1 MIRRLHEIEPPKL
14 ALPSEKSNKSEDSTA
29 QESLASEFKKLLERA
44 RSGMA
49 SARDEVSALGS
60 ALAQA
65 VSSVRQQKFE
75 IDGPQQSQDV
85 DAGSEDIEVADD
97 QSSHADVVLNGPC
110 TNERVQH
117 GERGQ
122 TSESGIGEGEVSS
135 DLENFDDGEVELD
148 GDGGEILLDDEV
160 VYADLEDLDAGAE
173 ISTDALNL
181 AAQLVSQQTQASQV
195 IDSSNSNVDMDS
207 QLELESGLTR
217 VVQNTSEEGEDE
229 EFVDEYIDDDLVSQT
244 NTSNF
249 LRPQVATNSSD
260 ARSNEEFVAQDQ
272 EIEQFLSRYQTEA
285 DASAGSSGDDTQF
298 RAMNA
303 ENREGIDLDR
313 MMNVQKRE
321 ISSWTPAAPVEG
333 FSPMKERNSEL
344 SMQLTLL
351 RQAFDSLKAQTMGQ
365 NDSKSKSATSG
376 ISGVGAASEPR
387 AAQNDGAPRVAKY
400 LNRAT
405 SQKMLERIETALKEA
420 AKSRDG
426 KTITLR
432 LEPLQLGQ
440 VKCEVSLRD
449 GLLQAR
455 ITPQNPEVMH
465 TLRENAHELQG
476 ALRRLGLNVDRVT
489 VQVLG
494 EKDASNFASTA
505 GFLDGKSFQENGN
518 NMPGKGG
525 QTPVK
530 TFGNEI
536 ADVTRAGTSDAG
548 ITAAD
553 HWIA

>member
-49 SARDEVSALGS
+49 GARDEVSALGF

-65 VSSVRQQKFE
+65 VSTVRQQKEE
-75 IDGPQQSQDV
+75 IKGAEKSQDV
-85 DAGSEDIEVADD
+85 DTGADDVQVSQDQATDSTTVQTGCVTTDRTQQVQAGPVSKGSKEKEISTDIEN
-97 QSSHADVVLNGPC
+97 L
-110 TNERVQH
+110 
-117 GERGQ
+117 
-122 TSESGIGEGEVSS
+122 
-135 DLENFDDGEVELD
+135 DDGEVALEGDGEEIQLEDEIVFTDVEELD
-148 GDGGEILLDDEV
+148 VKAEV
-160 VYADLEDLDAGAE
+160 
-173 ISTDALNL
+173 STSAQNL
-181 AAQLVSQQTQASQV
+181 ATQIVAQQIQTSQNVNQTECAADEGLQF
-195 IDSSNSNVDMDS
+195 
-207 QLELESGLTR
+207 ETESGLKR
-217 VVQNTSEEGEDE
+217 VVQNTVDESDE
-229 EFVDEYIDDDLVSQT
+229 EEVVEEYVDDAVISQT
-244 NTSNF
+244 ATSNF
-249 LRPQVATNSSD
+249 QRSQIQTKASEVQQNQENVRRDEEVEQLLAHYQSDSS
-260 ARSNEEFVAQDQ
+260 SP
-272 EIEQFLSRYQTEA
+272 SGT
-285 DASAGSSGDDTQF
+285 GGDDAQF
-298 RAMNA
+298 RLNSG
-303 ENREGIDLDR
+303 ENRGGIDLDR
-313 MMNVQKRE
+313 MMNSQKKE
-321 ISSWTPAAPVEG
+321 STSWIPSAPAEG
-333 FSPMKERNSEL
+333 FSRTKEQNGEL

-365 NDSKSKSATSG
+365 SDSKAKSGTSG
-376 ISGVGAASEPR
+376 VSGVGAASEPR
-387 AAQNDGAPRVAKY
+387 AAQNDTAPRVAKY

-405 SQKMLERIETALKEA
+405 SQRMMERIETALKEA

-440 VKCEVSLRD
+440 VKCDVSLRD

-455 ITPQNPEVMH
+455 ITPQNPEVLH
-465 TLRENAHELQG
+465 TLREQAHELQG

-494 EKDASNFASTA
+494 EKDPSHFASTP

-518 NMPGKGG
+518 NMPGKGS
-525 QTPVK
+525 QTPEN

-536 ADVTRAGTSDAG
+536 ADVTRAGTPDAG
-548 ITAAD
+548 ITPAD

>member
-44 RSGMA
+44 RSGL
-49 SARDEVSALGS
+49 SGARDEVTALGF

-65 VSSVRQQKFE
+65 VSTVRQQKVE
-75 IDGPQQSQDV
+75 IHGPEETQDV
-85 DAGSEDIEVADD
+85 DVGLEDVEVVDG
-97 QSSHADVVLNGPC
+97 QSDHTEVMLNGPV
-110 TNERVQH
+110 TKGRLQGN
-117 GERGQ
+117 Q
-122 TSESGIGEGEVSS
+122 TGPTDDVGDEEELVSTDVESFDESEV
-135 DLENFDDGEVELD
+135 VLD
-148 GDGGEILLDDEV
+148 GDGGEIHLDDEI
-160 VYADLEDLDAGAE
+160 VYADVEDLDVGTE
-173 ISTDALNL
+173 VSTDTLNL
-181 AAQLVSQQTQASQV
+181 AAQLVSQQGQTSQAVDTSQDAADV
-195 IDSSNSNVDMDS
+195 EV
-207 QLELESGLTR
+207 QLEMGSGLTR
-217 VVQNTSEEGEDE
+217 VVQNNTEEGDEE
-229 EFVDEYIDDDLVSQT
+229 EFVEEYVDDDIASQIT
-244 NTSNF
+244 TSSF
-249 LRPQVATNSSD
+249 SRPQVATKSSD
-260 ARSNEEFVAQDQ
+260 SRSSDDFVAQDP
-272 EIEQFLSRYQTEA
+272 EIEQFLSKYQDEGDT
-285 DASAGSSGDDTQF
+285 STHGLGDDAQF
-298 RAMNA
+298 RATNG
-303 ENREGIDLDR
+303 EGRGGIDVDR
-313 MMNVQKRE
+313 MMNSQKRE
-321 ISSWTPAAPVEG
+321 VASWIPTAPVDG
-333 FSPMKERNSEL
+333 FSPIKERNSEL

-351 RQAFDSLKAQTMGQ
+351 RQAFDSLKAQTMGTS
-365 NDSKSKSATSG
+365 DSKSRSSTSG

-387 AAQNDGAPRVAKY
+387 AAQNDNAPRVAKY

-405 SQKMLERIETALKEA
+405 SQKMLERIESALKEA

-440 VKCEVSLRD
+440 VKCDVSLRD

-455 ITPQNPEVMH
+455 ITPQNPEVLH
-465 TLRENAHELQG
+465 TLRDHAHELQG

-494 EKDASNFASTA
+494 EKDPTNFASTA

-518 NMPGKGG
+518 NMPGKGR
-525 QTPVK
+525 QTPEK

-548 ITAAD
+548 ITPAD